1 MANKKESTV
10 KTFLTVFV
18 LCLICSIFVAGVTVS
33 LKKKK
38 KKAKALDKQSNIVLV
53 SGLKYDADKD
63 DVAEIF
69 KNHIETKILDL
80 QTGEFLPEGKI
91 KDPENFDYVSAS
103 KKAEYRVDIDKSIY
117 KLGIASRSK
126 YMPVYVARDDQ
137 KNIVSYILPIYGQ
150 GLWSTLYGMLSVTS
164 KGNEIVG
171 INFYEHGE
179 TPGLGGEISNPL
191 WTAKWKG
198 KHVYLNDKIVRV
210 VKGSAADGEEG
221 TVQVDGISGAT
232 LTGTGV
238 TNSLAY
244 WLSKN
249 GYKPFL
255 DKLIGE

>member
-1 MANKKESTV
+1 M
-10 KTFLTVFV
+10 
-18 LCLICSIFVAGVTVS
+18 
-33 LKKKK
+33 
-38 KKAKALDKQSNIVLV
+38 
-53 SGLKYDADKD
+53 
-63 DVAEIF
+63 
-69 KNHIETKILDL
+69 
-80 QTGEFLPEGKI
+80 
-91 KDPENFDYVSAS
+91 SAS